1 MAKNSKL
8 LMQKKRALRRRRR
21 RMRYRKVSENRV
33 EPSNK

>member
-21 RMRYRKVSENRV
+21 RRRYRKVSENRV